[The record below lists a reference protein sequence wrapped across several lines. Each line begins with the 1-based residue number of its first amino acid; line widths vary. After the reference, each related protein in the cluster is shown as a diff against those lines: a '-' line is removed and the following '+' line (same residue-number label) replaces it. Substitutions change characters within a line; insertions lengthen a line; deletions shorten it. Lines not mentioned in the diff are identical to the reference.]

1 MTLPLYK
8 QVYNDLKKSIEDS
21 VYPVDTQLPT
31 DSELTQKY
39 GVSKITIK
47 NAMEM
52 LKKDNLISRKPR
64 KGTFVINS
72 SSPKVTNQTNEK
84 TVTIGVI
91 ITDFNEYFGNE
102 LLKSMMMHNAETIN
116 CILKLSKGDPKKEE
130 ALINQLISQGV
141 DGLVLLP
148 ASSDYFSSKLLELIS
163 SDFPLVLVD
172 RMMDQ
177 IPACNVSIDNK
188 AAAYDLTK
196 HLIDSGHKNI
206 GIITANK
213 KLSTNEDRVEG
224 FINAHLKY
232 NISITQSQILGNM
245 QSMAPERNT
254 TPDQDVM
261 KIKKFLK
268 DNPNITAL
276 FAGEYAIALL
286 IKQAIEE
293 MGHPI
298 TDDYSVVCFDHSPL
312 DMFEKNQFIFDHIHQ
327 DQYTIGKE
335 TMKLIIEKINKPALI
350 KKVSIPHKLKLGNS
364 VKKIADSKRAEDS
377 NE

>member
-8 QVYNDLKKSIEDS
+8 EIYNDLKKSIENS
-21 VYPVDTQLPT
+21 VYPVATQLPT
-31 DSELTQKY
+31 DSQLTEKY

-47 NAMEM
+47 KAMDL

-64 KGTFVINS
+64 KGTFVISRSTSGTQESTQN
-72 SSPKVTNQTNEK
+72 KI
-84 TVTIGVI
+84 VTIGVI

-102 LLKSMMMHNAETIN
+102 LLKSMIDHNHETIN
-116 CILKLSKGDPKKEE
+116 CIIKISKGDSEKEE
-130 ALINQLISQGV
+130 TLINQLISQGV
-141 DGLVLLP
+141 DGLVLIP

-163 SDFPLVLVD
+163 SNFPLVLVD

-188 AAAYDLTK
+188 SAAYDLTK
-196 HLIDSGHKNI
+196 HLIDSGHRQI

-232 NISITQSQILGNM
+232 NLSINQSQLLDNM
-245 QSMAPERNT
+245 QSMAPESNRK
-254 TPDQDVM
+254 PEEDV
-261 KIKKFLK
+261 KIIKDFLIN
-268 DNPNITAL
+268 NPNLTAL

-293 MGHPI
+293 MGYSI
-298 TDDYSVVCFDHSPL
+298 ADDYSIACFDHSPVDL
-312 DMFEKNQFIFDHIHQ
+312 FEKNQFIFDHIHQ
-327 DQYTIGKE
+327 DQFSMGKQ
-335 TMKLIIEKINKPALI
+335 TMDLIIEKIDNPTLI
-350 KKVSIPHKLKLGNS
+350 KKVSIPHRLNLGNS
-364 VKKIADSKRAEDS
+364 VKKI
-377 NE
+377 NN